1 MLASDSCRL
10 WDLLDDSF
18 VAGDDDGADL
28 VLGPGWAG
36 RWTVTRKTVDGL
48 RVCTVA
54 DLGAVSFA
62 GCGPVRRFSWRTGQR
77 HRPGLQFMVSTGGHL
92 GFESIAEQRLLLVLD
107 FAGAVARVWS
117 QPLRLRFQ
125 TRAGW
130 REHVPDFLVSG
141 RDGVVLVDVRPAGR
155 IEAGDRVRFAA
166 TAEVALACGWR
177 YLVAAGW
184 RPHVVST
191 LEALSAQRRGLADPL
206 GLRAELLETVA
217 GGPVPFGRLVAAT
230 RVPALARA
238 HAVHLLWQRRLGIDL
253 TAPLSDASVV
263 WAVDR

>member
-1 MLASDSCRL
+1 M
-10 WDLLDDSF
+10 WDLLDESF
-18 VAGDDDGADL
+18 AAADDDRSSL
-28 VLGPGWAG
+28 VLGPGWA
-36 RWTVTRKTVDGL
+36 RDWTVTRRTAEGL
-48 RVCTVA
+48 RACAVA
-54 DLGAVSFA
+54 ELGAVSFA
-62 GCGPVRRFSWRTGQR
+62 GCVPVRRFSWRTGQR
-77 HRPGLQFMVSTGGHL
+77 HRPGLQFMVSTGGHQ

-107 FAGAVARVWS
+107 FAAEVERVWS
-117 QPLRLRFQ
+117 QPMRLRFQ

-130 REHVPDFLVSG
+130 WEHVPDFLVHG

-166 TAEVALACGWR
+166 AAEVALACGWR

-191 LEALSAQRRGLADPL
+191 LEALSAQRRGLGDPL
-206 GLRAELLETVA
+206 GLRAELLAAVA

-230 RVPALARA
+230 SVPALARA
-238 HAVHLLWQRRLGIDL
+238 QALHLLWHRRLGIDL
-253 TAPLSDASVV
+253 AAPLGDASPV